1 MQLFH
6 TEYHG
11 DSNSP
16 TTTSFI
22 RIITPS
28 NGRLVVYETAMI
40 RSMRIGGAS
49 FMRGW
54 VKD

>member
-11 DSNSP
+11 GLSP
-16 TTTSFI
+16 SPATSFI

-28 NGRLVVYETAMI
+28 NGRLAVYETAMI

-49 FMRGW
+49 FGRL
-54 VKD
+54 V